1 MYAQSASHKSRICG
15 LRLAPRADA
24 RIGGSAA
31 GRHIYSMDADCS
43 RGALLVGDDAGGVHV
58 LDPRAQRAA
67 GSFQAAKKGTKV
79 VALSVCPRDPSVF
92 VTGGNDHNARIWD
105 IRACG
110 LAGGD
115 ATAAD
120 ATGSGA
126 AGATAAGGGAAA
138 RALSLSLATLAH
150 PRVVNAAVFSPITG
164 RKLLTTCQDNRLRVW
179 DHWGAGGTTPDR
191 ELVHSHDFSR
201 YLTPFKAQFDPK
213 DPSESGFLIGR
224 YISEDYNGTA
234 LHPIDMLSAKT
245 GRLLSALTDANVQ
258 TICTVVTPH
267 PTRDVIAA
275 GSSRNIFVWE
285 PVLEEDEAEG
295 AAARAEAD
303 AARGGGES
311 AGARARAAIPRML
324 DLDEGDKKKKKGR
337 AQRDED
343 EDEGG
348 PSKGKKKGR
357 GGA

>member
-1 MYAQSASHKSRICG
+1 MYESASQKTRICG

-43 RGALLVGDDAGGVHV
+43 RGALLVGDDVGGVHV
-58 LDPRAQRAA
+58 LDARAQRPA

-92 VTGGNDHNARIWD
+92 CTGGNDHNCRIWD
-105 IRACG
+105 LRACG
-110 LAGGD
+110 LTGGD

-120 ATGSGA
+120 AAGSGA
-126 AGATAAGGGAAA
+126 AAASAAGAAA
-138 RALSLSLATLAH
+138 APRGSALSLALATLAH
-150 PRVVNAAVFSPITG
+150 PRVVNAAYFSPITG

-179 DHWGAGGTTPDR
+179 DHWGAGCTAPDR

-201 YLTPFKAQFDPK
+201 YLTPFKGVFDPK
-213 DPSESGFLIGR
+213 DPSESAFLIGR

-285 PVLEEDEAEG
+285 PVQAEDDAEDG

-311 AGARARAAIPRML
+311 AGARGRAAIPRML
-324 DLDEGDKKKKKGR
+324 DLDESDKKKKKGR
-337 AQRDED
+337 AED

-348 PSKGKKKGR
+348 PSKGGKKGR